1 MPDFGLSDIPKKIN
15 DATTIYGTNVGV
27 PLLATGLGALIKNQ
41 LGSVDSAYINKALT
55 VPKAAD
61 PITRKDAL
69 KAILREYPGL
79 KMKFISDGHVYVEP
93 STQTISL
100 NKDSQVGGTALLHEA
115 GHIKSDRSQ
124 ASRTIATMGHKL
136 SPYQAITSAAL
147 FGSELGK
154 DKEDRNLLLPSLV
167 GGSAVAMKLPHLL
180 EEANA
185 SRHALGMAKAHGLQ
199 KPKGLARAFMSHSLK
214 PSTLLGALLAGGAG
228 YGINKL
234 SS

>member
-1 MPDFGLSDIPKKIN
+1 MPDFGLSDLPKKIN

-27 PLLATGLGALIKNQ
+27 PLLSTGLGALIKSQ
-41 LGSVDSAYINKALT
+41 LNKVDEVAGDKLLEGPLRS
-55 VPKAAD
+55 D
-61 PITRKDAL
+61 PISRKEAL

-79 KMKFISDGHVYVEP
+79 KMKFLSAGHVHVEP

-100 NKDSQVGGTALLHEA
+100 NKASPVAGSALLHEA
-115 GHIKSDRSQ
+115 GHIRSNRPM
-124 ASRTIATMGHKL
+124 AARTISTLGHKL

-154 DKEDRNLLLPSLV
+154 DKEDRSLVLPSLV
-167 GGSAVAMKLPHLL
+167 GGSALAMKLPHLI
-180 EEANA
+180 EEATA
-185 SRHALGMAKAHGLQ
+185 SHHARAIAKAHGLP
-199 KPKGLARAFMSHSLK
+199 KPKGLNRAFMTHAIK